1 MLKVGLTGG
10 IGSGKSTVGRILR
23 LLGVPLFAADEA
35 VHALLANDPEVHTAL
50 RNRFGDEVLVH
61 GVPDRKAIAQ
71 LVFNDPKA
79 LADLNAIIH
88 PAVRQAFRTWAA
100 EQQAPYVVMEAAILA
115 ETGGHS
121 AFDRIVVVSA
131 PEALRVRR
139 VMQRDGAGEPDVR
152 ARMRNQATEEQRLAI
167 ADHVIIN
174 DDTRLVIPQVIAL
187 HNTLRGLP

>member
-35 VHALLANDPEVHTAL
+35 GRELLANDPEVHQAL
-50 RNRFGDEVLVH
+50 RARFGEAVFAN
-61 GVPDRKAIAQ
+61 GTPDRKAIANI
-71 LVFNDPKA
+71 VFNDTRA

-88 PAVRQAFRTWAA
+88 PAVRKAFRSWAG
-100 EQQAPYVVMEAAILA
+100 EQNAPYVVMEAAILA

-131 PEALRVRR
+131 PESIRVQR
-139 VMQRDGAGEPDVR
+139 VMQRDGAGEQEVL

-187 HNTLRGLP
+187 HDTLRAIQ

>member
-35 VHALLANDPEVHTAL
+35 GRALLANDPEVHTAL
-50 RNRFGDEVLVH
+50 RNRFGDTVLVH
-61 GVPDRKAIAQ
+61 GVPDRKALAQ

-131 PEALRVRR
+131 PEALRVQR

>member
-1 MLKVGLTGG
+1 
-10 IGSGKSTVGRILR
+10 
-23 LLGVPLFAADEA
+23 
-35 VHALLANDPEVHTAL
+35 
-50 RNRFGDEVLVH
+50 
-61 GVPDRKAIAQ
+61 
-71 LVFNDPKA
+71 
-79 LADLNAIIH
+79 
-88 PAVRQAFRTWAA
+88 
-100 EQQAPYVVMEAAILA
+100 
-115 ETGGHS
+115 
-121 AFDRIVVVSA
+121 VVVSA

>member
-35 VHALLANDPEVHTAL
+35 GRQLLANDPEVHQAL
-50 RNRFGDEVLVH
+50 RARFGDAVFAN
-61 GVPDRKAIAQ
+61 GTPDRKAIANI
-71 LVFNDPKA
+71 VFNEPKA

-88 PAVRQAFRTWAA
+88 PAVRKAFRSWAG

-131 PEALRVRR
+131 PEGVRVQR
-139 VMQRDGAGEPDVR
+139 VMRRDGAGEQEVL

-187 HNTLRGLP
+187 HNTLRTIQ

>member
-1 MLKVGLTGG
+1 
-10 IGSGKSTVGRILR
+10 
-23 LLGVPLFAADEA
+23 
-35 VHALLANDPEVHTAL
+35 
-50 RNRFGDEVLVH
+50 VH
-61 GVPDRKAIAQ
+61 GVPDRKALAQ

-88 PAVRQAFRTWAA
+88 PVVRQAFRNWAA